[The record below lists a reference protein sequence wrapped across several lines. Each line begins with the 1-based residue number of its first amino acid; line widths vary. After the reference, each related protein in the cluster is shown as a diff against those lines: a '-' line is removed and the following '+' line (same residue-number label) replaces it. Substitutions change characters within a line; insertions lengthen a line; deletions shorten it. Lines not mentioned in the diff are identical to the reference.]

1 VSCRIALGVALL
13 GGLLAGCGNNTEDL
27 QNYIEQV
34 KARPKGP
41 IEPMPII
48 KPYET
53 FAYTVTNLR
62 DPFTSPVVPDESRT
76 QTAGDGLK
84 PDASRPKEALEEFP
98 LDALRLVGSL
108 ERSGGKW
115 SIVKAPDGA
124 IYRVQP
130 GNYLGQ
136 NNGKITHISDELIE
150 LTEIVEDGQGGWI
163 ERQASLALSEESAG
177 EQKK

>member
-1 VSCRIALGVALL
+1 MSYRVALSVALL
-13 GGLLAGCGNNTEDL
+13 GGLLTGCGNNTEDL

-53 FAYTVTNLR
+53 FAYSATSLR
-62 DPFTSPVVPDESRT
+62 DPFTPPVVPDDSRSRS
-76 QTAGDGLK
+76 AGGGIQ
-84 PDASRPKEALEEFP
+84 PDANRPKEALEEFP
-98 LDALRLVGSL
+98 LDALRMVGSL
-108 ERSGGKW
+108 ERGGGKW
-115 SIVKAPDGA
+115 SVVKAPDGA

-130 GNYLGQ
+130 GNYVGQ
-136 NNGKITHISDELIE
+136 NNGKITRISDELIE

>member
-1 VSCRIALGVALL
+1 MSCRIALGVALL

-27 QNYIEQV
+27 QSYIEQV

-53 FAYTVTNLR
+53 FAYTATNLR
-62 DPFTSPVVPDESRT
+62 DPFTPPVVPGESKT
-76 QTAGDGLK
+76 QTAGGGLK
-84 PDASRPKEALEEFP
+84 PDANRPKEALEEFP

-136 NNGKITHISDELIE
+136 NNGKITRISDELIE
-150 LTEIVEDGQGGWI
+150 LTEIVEDGQGGWM

>member
-1 VSCRIALGVALL
+1 MSRASFSAALL
-13 GGLLAGCGNNTEDL
+13 GSLLLAGCGNNSEDL
-27 QNYIEQV
+27 QGYVEQV
-34 KARPKGP
+34 KARPKGA

-53 FAYTVTNLR
+53 FAYTATTLR
-62 DPFTSPVVPDESRT
+62 DPFTPPVVPGESRT
-76 QTAGDGLK
+76 QTAGGLQ
-84 PDASRPKEALEEFP
+84 PDANRPKEALEEFP
-98 LDALRLVGSL
+98 LDGLRLVGSL
-108 ERSGGKW
+108 ERGGSKW
-115 SIVKAPDGA
+115 SVVKAPDGA

-130 GNYLGQ
+130 GNYLGH
-136 NNGKITHISDELIE
+136 NNGKITRISDELIE

>member
-1 VSCRIALGVALL
+1 MRSRIILGVALL

-27 QNYIEQV
+27 QGYIEQV

-41 IEPMPII
+41 IEPIPII

-62 DPFTSPVVPDESRT
+62 DPFTPPPVPDDSRR

-84 PDASRPKEALEEFP
+84 PDANRPKEALEEFP
-98 LDALRLVGSL
+98 LDSLRLVGSL
-108 ERSGGKW
+108 ERGGSKW
-115 SIVKAPDGA
+115 SVVKAPDGA
-124 IYRVQP
+124 IHRVQP

-136 NNGKITHISDELIE
+136 NDGKITRISDELIE

>member
-1 VSCRIALGVALL
+1 MSCRIALSVALL
-13 GGLLAGCGNNTEDL
+13 GGLLTGCGNNTEDL
-27 QNYIEQV
+27 QSYIEQV

-48 KPYET
+48 KPYES
-53 FAYTVTNLR
+53 FAYAVTNLR
-62 DPFTSPVVPDESRT
+62 DPFTPPVVPDESRT

-84 PDASRPKEALEEFP
+84 PDVSRPKEALEEFP

-108 ERSGGKW
+108 ERIGGKW

>member
-1 VSCRIALGVALL
+1 MSCRIALGVALL
-13 GGLLAGCGNNTEDL
+13 GGLVAGCGNHAEDL
-27 QNYIEQV
+27 QSYAEQV
-34 KARPKGP
+34 KARPSGP

-53 FAYTVTNLR
+53 FAYTVTDLR
-62 DPFTSPVVPDESRT
+62 DPFTPPVVPDESRA
-76 QTAGDGLK
+76 QTAGGGLE
-84 PDASRPKEALEEFP
+84 PDVSRAKEALEEFP

-108 ERSGGKW
+108 ERDGSKW
-115 SIVKAPDGA
+115 SIVKAPGGA

-130 GNYLGQ
+130 GNYLGH
-136 NNGKITHISDELIE
+136 NNGKITRISDELIE

-177 EQKK
+177 E